1 MSILPGI
8 DWILLSIERRLVVSS
23 FELVI
28 RGGTVFDG
36 TGAAPITADVGIR
49 DGKVAAIGQGL
60 PAGARTVDAHG
71 RWVLP
76 GLIDVHTHYDAE
88 VLLSPGL
95 GESVRHGTT
104 SVIFGNCSL
113 STVYSDADD
122 CADMFA
128 RVEALPWQIVH
139 DSVKEA
145 KTWSGP
151 AEYVKALD
159 SLPLGTNV
167 AAFIGHSDIRAA
179 VLGLGQS
186 VDADYRPTRAQIKQ
200 MQQMLTEALDAGF
213 VGLST
218 LRSSF
223 SKLEGTRFP
232 ARQLPSTYAT
242 WSEFDALNTVLRQ
255 RGRVHQSTPNL
266 ARQAE
271 VSRYLAQSI
280 GRRFRGTRKALK
292 TTLIAAADVKADRR
306 AARLTLLAASLTNL
320 AGGDFRW
327 QHLPV
332 PFEMYADGVDLVV
345 FEEFGSGSAA
355 LNFRDEMSRGKL
367 LADESY
373 RRGFRKDMTKQFG
386 PRVWSRDLSDAEIV
400 ACPDQH
406 VVGQS
411 FAEVAAA
418 RGVEP
423 ADALLDLTVE
433 HGARLRWRTVVA
445 NDREEV
451 LDRMQRSPNV
461 QIGFSDSGAHLRN
474 MAFYNSGLR
483 MLERVHRR
491 RSMPVEAAVRRLTGE
506 LADWYGL
513 DAGYLREGKRADIA
527 IVDPAGF
534 DGSSATYAEAPY
546 PGAPDVKR
554 MVNRNDK
561 LVSATIVGGHIVYE
575 AGEFAPGFGTDL
587 HAGRFL
593 EATTN

>member
-1 MSILPGI
+1 MA
-8 DWILLSIERRLVVSS
+8 DYD
-23 FELVI
+23 LVI

-36 TGAAPITADVGIR
+36 TGAAGITADVGVR
-49 DGKVAAIGQGL
+49 DGKVAAVAQGL
-60 PAGARTVDAHG
+60 PDGARTLDARG
-71 RWVLP
+71 QWVLP

-88 VLLSPGL
+88 VLISPGL

-113 STVYSDADD
+113 STVFSDADD

-145 KTWSGP
+145 KTWTGP
-151 AEYVKALD
+151 AEYVKTLD
-159 SLPLGTNV
+159 SLPLGANV

-179 VLGLGQS
+179 VLGLGRS
-186 VDADYRPTRAQIKQ
+186 VDDDYRPTRAEIGRMKQ
-200 MQQMLTEALDAGF
+200 MLADALDAGF

-232 ARQLPSTYAT
+232 ARQLPSTYAR
-242 WSEFDALNTVLRQ
+242 WSEFHALNTVLRE

-280 GRRFRGTRKALK
+280 GRGFLGSRKALK

-306 AARLTLLAASLTNL
+306 AARLTLLAASLTNR
-320 AGGDFRW
+320 AGGNFRW

-355 LNFRDEMSRGKL
+355 LNFRDELSRGKL

-373 RRGFRKDMTKQFG
+373 RRKFRKDMTKQFG

-400 ACPDQH
+400 ACPDTS
-406 VVGQS
+406 VVGRS
-411 FAEVAAA
+411 FADVAAS
-418 RGVEP
+418 RGIEP

-445 NDREEV
+445 NDRDEV

-474 MAFYNSGLR
+474 MAFYNAGLR
-483 MLERVHRR
+483 MLERVHQR
-491 RSMPVEAAVRRLTGE
+491 RSMPVETAVRRLTGE

-513 DAGYLREGKRADIA
+513 DAGYLSNGKRADIA
-527 IVDPAGF
+527 VINPAGF
-534 DGSSATYAEAPY
+534 DGSSAAYAEASY
-546 PGAPDVKR
+546 PGAPSVKR
-554 MVNRNDK
+554 MVNRNDN
-561 LVSATIVGGHIVYE
+561 LVSATVVGGQIVYSD
-575 AGEFAPGFGTDL
+575 GEFAPGFGTEL

-593 EATTN
+593 QAEDR

>member
-1 MSILPGI
+1 MA
-8 DWILLSIERRLVVSS
+8 E

-36 TGAAPITADVGIR
+36 TGAAPVTGDVGVR
-49 DGKVAAIGQGL
+49 DGKVAAVAQGL
-60 PAGARTVDAHG
+60 PEGARTVDARG
-71 RWVLP
+71 QWVLP

-104 SVIFGNCSL
+104 SVILGNCSL

-128 RVEALPWQIVH
+128 RVEALPWLIVH

-145 KTWSGP
+145 KTWTGP
-151 AEYVKALD
+151 AEYVKTLD
-159 SLPLGTNV
+159 SLPLGANV

-186 VDADYRPTRAQIKQ
+186 VDDDYRPTRGEIGRMKQ
-200 MQQMLTEALDAGF
+200 MLSDALDAGF
-213 VGLST
+213 IGLST

-232 ARQLPSTYAT
+232 ARQLPSTYAK
-242 WSEFDALNTVLRQ
+242 WSEFHALNTVLRQ

-280 GRRFRGTRKALK
+280 GRGFRRPLK

-306 AARLTLLAASLTNL
+306 AARLTLLAASLTNR

-373 RRGFRKDMTKQFG
+373 RRQFRKDMTKQFG

-400 ACPDQH
+400 ACPDNS

-411 FAEVAAA
+411 FADVAAS
-418 RGVEP
+418 RGIEP

-433 HGARLRWRTVVA
+433 HGARLRWRIVVA
-445 NDREEV
+445 NDREDV

-483 MLERVHRR
+483 MLERVHQR
-491 RSMPVEAAVRRLTGE
+491 RSMPVETAVRRLTGE

-513 DAGYLREGKRADIA
+513 DAGYLRNGKRADIA
-527 IVDPAGF
+527 VINPAGF
-534 DGSSATYAEAPY
+534 DGSSAGYAEAPY

-561 LVSATIVGGHIVYE
+561 LVSATVVGGHIVYSE
-575 AGEFAPGFGTDL
+575 GEFASGFGAEL

-593 EATTN
+593 QAENR

>member
-1 MSILPGI
+1 MA
-8 DWILLSIERRLVVSS
+8 D

-36 TGAAPITADVGIR
+36 TGAAAITADVGVR
-49 DGKVAAIGQGL
+49 EGKVAAVAQGL
-60 PAGARTVDAHG
+60 PDGARTLDARG
-71 RWVLP
+71 QWVLP

-88 VLLSPGL
+88 VLISPGL

-113 STVYSDADD
+113 STVFSDADD

-145 KTWSGP
+145 KTWTGP
-151 AEYVKALD
+151 AEYVKTLD
-159 SLPLGTNV
+159 SLPLGANV

-179 VLGLGQS
+179 VLGLGRS
-186 VDADYRPTRAQIKQ
+186 VDDDYRPTRAEIGRMKE
-200 MQQMLTEALDAGF
+200 MLADALDAGF

-232 ARQLPSTYAT
+232 ARQLPSTYAR
-242 WSEFDALNTVLRQ
+242 WSEFHALNTVLRE

-271 VSRYLAQSI
+271 VSRYLGQSI
-280 GRRFRGTRKALK
+280 GRGFRGSRKALK

-306 AARLTLLAASLTNL
+306 AARLTLLAASLTNR

-373 RRGFRKDMTKQFG
+373 RRQFRKDMTKQFG

-400 ACPDQH
+400 ACPDPS
-406 VVGQS
+406 VVGRS
-411 FAEVAAA
+411 FADVAAS
-418 RGVEP
+418 RGIEP

-474 MAFYNSGLR
+474 MAFYNAGLR
-483 MLERVHRR
+483 MLERVHQR
-491 RSMPVEAAVRRLTGE
+491 RSMPVETAVRRLTGE

-513 DAGYLREGKRADIA
+513 DAGYLGNGKRADIA
-527 IVDPAGF
+527 VINPAGF
-534 DGSSATYAEAPY
+534 DGSSAAYAEAPY
-546 PGAPDVKR
+546 PGAPSVKR
-554 MVNRNDK
+554 MVNRNDN
-561 LVSATIVGGHIVYE
+561 LVSATVVGGQIVYSG
-575 AGEFAPGFGTDL
+575 GEFAPGFGTEL
-587 HAGRFL
+587 HAGQFL
-593 EATTN
+593 QAGNR

>member
-1 MSILPGI
+1 MA
-8 DWILLSIERRLVVSS
+8 E

-28 RGGTVFDG
+28 RGGLVFDG
-36 TGAAPITADVGIR
+36 TGAAPVTADVGVR
-49 DGKVAAIGQGL
+49 DGKVAAVAQGL
-60 PAGARTVDAHG
+60 PEGARTVDAHG
-71 RWVLP
+71 QWVLP

-104 SVIFGNCSL
+104 SVILGNCSL

-151 AEYVKALD
+151 AEYAKTLD
-159 SLPLGTNV
+159 SLPLGANV

-186 VDADYRPTRAQIKQ
+186 VDDDYRPTRGEIGQMKQ
-200 MQQMLTEALDAGF
+200 MLAEALDAGF
-213 VGLST
+213 IGLST

-232 ARQLPSTYAT
+232 ARQLPSTYAR
-242 WSEFDALNTVLRQ
+242 WSEFHALNTVLRQ

-280 GRRFRGTRKALK
+280 GRGFRRPLK

-306 AARLTLLAASLTNL
+306 AARLTLLAASLTNR

-373 RRGFRKDMTKQFG
+373 RRQFRKDMTKQFG

-400 ACPDQH
+400 ACPESS

-411 FAEVAAA
+411 FADVAAS
-418 RGVEP
+418 RGIEP
-423 ADALLDLTVE
+423 TDALLDLAVE

-445 NDREEV
+445 NDRDEV

-483 MLERVHRR
+483 MLERVHHRG
-491 RSMPVEAAVRRLTGE
+491 SMPVETAVRRLTGE

-513 DAGYLREGKRADIA
+513 DAGYLGNGKRADIA
-527 IVDPAGF
+527 VIDPAGF
-534 DGSSATYAEAPY
+534 DGSSAAYAEAPY
-546 PGAPDVKR
+546 PGAPNVRR
-554 MVNRNDK
+554 MVNRNDA
-561 LVSATIVGGHIVYE
+561 VVAATVVGGQIVYSE
-575 AGEFAPGFGTDL
+575 GEFAPGFGTEL

-593 EATTN
+593 QAENR